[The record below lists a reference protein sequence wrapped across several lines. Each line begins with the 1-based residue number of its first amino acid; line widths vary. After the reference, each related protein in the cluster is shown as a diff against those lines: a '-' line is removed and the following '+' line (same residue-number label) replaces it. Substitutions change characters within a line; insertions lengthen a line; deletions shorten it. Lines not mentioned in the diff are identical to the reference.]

1 MAINDVISSNNQDN
15 SSSLDESASPFFL
28 HHSDHP
34 GLVLVSKKLTG
45 ENYTS
50 WCRAMRIS
58 LSAKNKIGFITGN
71 ITEPSAALEP
81 DEHALWQ
88 RCNDMVL
95 SWILN
100 ALEPDLAD
108 SVLSCATPYA
118 VWEDL
123 RERFALGNAPR
134 IFQVQRDIYR
144 IEQGQLSIAAY
155 YTKLKALWDELDL
168 VDEPF
173 AFGETSLCFPCSRRK
188 TARTWFLA
196 SYAVQQCSHGNA

>member
-1 MAINDVISSNNQDN
+1 MATNDVISSNNHDS

-58 LSAKNKIGFITGN
+58 LSAKNKIGFITGK
-71 ITEPSAALEP
+71 ITEPSAAREP

-123 RERFALGNAPR
+123 HERFALGNAPR
-134 IFQVQRDIYR
+134 IF
-144 IEQGQLSIAAY
+144 
-155 YTKLKALWDELDL
+155 
-168 VDEPF
+168 
-173 AFGETSLCFPCSRRK
+173 
-188 TARTWFLA
+188 
-196 SYAVQQCSHGNA
+196 